1 MPWPNENMYSRIHIL
16 YLNCIQIFLNRIC
29 RIFTNNIFFFSYCKI
44 KKKNNKIEY
53 SLYQIYTEK
62 VKLHNYVFL
71 YSDIHINSLKIYEK
85 LNF

>member
-1 MPWPNENMYSRIHIL
+1 M
-16 YLNCIQIFLNRIC
+16 
-29 RIFTNNIFFFSYCKI
+29 
-44 KKKNNKIEY
+44 EY